1 MTTPRLKRGARAVA
15 DVGGGAILAS
25 VEIAAAPERVYQALT
40 SPTEIV
46 KWWGAD
52 DQYWTTG
59 WTGDLRPGGRWRAEG
74 KGADGH
80 AFSVEGEYLEL
91 DPPRKIVCTWKAA
104 WDDNQV
110 TTITYRIE
118 PIDGGVRVVVRHDGF
133 GPRAESCRGH
143 ASGWERVLGWLGGYA
158 GKAPEERFYML
169 RLLPPRPSFMMD
181 MNADEQAMM
190 RAHAAYW
197 TGHMHAGRA
206 IVFGPVLDPQG
217 GWGLGV
223 LRVRDEAELQALQ
236 ADDPAITAGRGL
248 RYEVLPLARALCPG

>member
-1 MTTPRLKRGARAVA
+1 MTTPRLKRVARAIA

-25 VEIAAAPERVYQALT
+25 VEIAAAPERIYRALT
-40 SPTEIV
+40 SPDEIL

-59 WTGDLRPGGRWRAEG
+59 WTSDLRPGGRWRAEG

-118 PIDGGVRVVVRHDGF
+118 PIDGGARVVVRHEGF
-133 GPRAESCRGH
+133 GARADSCRGH
-143 ASGWERVLGWLGGYA
+143 AQGWERVLGWLGGFA
-158 GKAPEERFYML
+158 GKPPEERVYML
-169 RLLPPRPSFMMD
+169 RLLPPRPTFMTDMD
-181 MNADEQAMM
+181 AGEQAMM
-190 RAHAAYW
+190 RAHVAYW
-197 TGHMHAGRA
+197 TGHMQAGKA
-206 IVFGPVLDPQG
+206 IVFGPVIGPQG

-223 LRVRDEAELQALQ
+223 VRVRDEAELQALQ
-236 ADDPAITAGRGL
+236 AGDPAVSSGRGL
-248 RYEVLPLARALCPG
+248 RYEILPIARALCAG